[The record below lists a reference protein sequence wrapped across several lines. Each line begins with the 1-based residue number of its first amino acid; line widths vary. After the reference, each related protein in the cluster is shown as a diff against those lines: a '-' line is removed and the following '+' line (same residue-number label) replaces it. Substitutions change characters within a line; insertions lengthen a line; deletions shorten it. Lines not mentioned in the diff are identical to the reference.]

1 MSERKRVPIVNLLIG
16 LVIAGAVGAAV
27 WAVLHGE
34 HTGEEHRGVG
44 RDLLYNQSEIRKVD
58 PSLIRY
64 RQTARWPTLFKAAR
78 GLAVGPNDRIYVTGD
93 AGVRVFEPDGKQ
105 VAEFETGGEPDCLA
119 VATDGTIFVSLADHV
134 EVYDAGGKRSAAW
147 PSPGVGTLLRSV
159 AVQDDRVFAADAGNR
174 VVLCYDRAGSLVRR
188 IGKRNVPPGASTG
201 DEEDGFFL
209 RSNDHFDLAAGPDPG
224 APGVA
229 SAKPGFAQAEPG
241 LWVANAGRFRLEQWT
256 SDGELKWSWGAGST
270 KVQDFFGCCNP
281 AHFALLPGGGFVTSE
296 KGLLRVKTYSAEG
309 VFDAVVA
316 PPTDFNE
323 EAGSLD
329 VAADSRGRVLVL
341 DPSAGEV
348 RFYERISEPERKE

>member
-1 MSERKRVPIVNLLIG
+1 MSERKRVPIANLLIG
-16 LVIAGAVGAAV
+16 LVIAGAIGAAV

-34 HTGEEHRGVG
+34 HTGESHRGVG

-64 RQTARWPTLFKAAR
+64 RETTRWPTLFKAAR
-78 GLAVGPNDRIYVTGD
+78 GLAVGPNDRIYVAGD
-93 AGVRVFEPDGKQ
+93 AGVRVFEPDGKR
-105 VAEFETGGEPDCLA
+105 VAEFETGGAPECLA
-119 VATDGTIFVSLADHV
+119 VAADGTVFVGLVDHI
-134 EVYDAGGKRSAAW
+134 EVYDAAGKRSAAW

-159 AVQDDRVFAADAGNR
+159 AVQDHRVFVADAGSR
-174 VVLCYDRAGSLVRR
+174 VVLCYDRSGALVRR

-201 DEEDGFFL
+201 DEEEGFFL
-209 RSNDHFDLAAGPDPG
+209 RSNEHFDLAVGPDG
-224 APGVA
+224 A
-229 SAKPGFAQAEPG
+229 
-241 LWVANAGRFRLEQWT
+241 LWVANAGRFRLERWT
-256 SDGELKWSWGAGST
+256 SDGELKWWWGTGST

-296 KGLLRVKTYSAEG
+296 KGLLRVKTYSPEG

-316 PPTDFNE
+316 PPTDFSE
-323 EAGSLD
+323 EAGGLD

-348 RFYERISEPERKE
+348 RVYERISEPERKE

>member
-1 MSERKRVPIVNLLIG
+1 MSERKGVPIVNVLIG

-27 WAVLHGE
+27 WAILQIE

-78 GLAVGPNDRIYVTGD
+78 GLAVGPQDRVYVVGD
-93 AGVRVFEPDGKQ
+93 AGVRVFEPDGRL
-105 VAEFETGGEPDCLA
+105 ALEFETGGEPGCLA
-119 VATDGTIFVSLADHV
+119 VAADGTVFVGLVDHL
-134 EVYDAGGKRSAAW
+134 EVYDAAGKRSAAW

-159 AVQDDRVFAADAGNR
+159 AVLDDRVFAADAGNR

-188 IGKRNVPPGASTG
+188 IGKASTG
-201 DEEDGFFL
+201 DEEEGFFL
-209 RSNDHFDLAAGPDPG
+209 RNNKYFDLAAGPDPG
-224 APGVA
+224 A
-229 SAKPGFAQAEPG
+229 PG
-241 LWVANAGRFRLEQWT
+241 LWVANAGRFRLERWT
-256 SDGELKWSWGAGST
+256 SDGELKSWWGTGST
-270 KVQDFFGCCNP
+270 KVQNFFGCCNP
-281 AHFALLPGGGFVTSE
+281 AHFAMLPGGGFVTSE
-296 KGLLRVKTYSAEG
+296 KGLLRVKTYSPEG

-316 PPTDFNE
+316 PPTDFSE

-348 RFYERISEPERKE
+348 RFYERISEPERRG

>member
-1 MSERKRVPIVNLLIG
+1 MSERKGVPIANLLIG
-16 LVIAGAVGAAV
+16 LVIAGAFGAAV

-64 RQTARWPTLFKAAR
+64 RQAGRVLTLFKVAR
-78 GLAVGPNDRIYVTGD
+78 GLAVGPQDRVYVAGD

-105 VAEFETGGEPDCLA
+105 VAEFETGGEPGCLA
-119 VATDGTIFVSLADHV
+119 VATDGTIFVGMADHV

-147 PSPGVGTLLRSV
+147 PSPGPETLLRSV
-159 AVQDDRVFAADAGNR
+159 AVQDDYVFAADAGNR

-188 IGKRNVPPGASTG
+188 IGKASTG
-201 DEEDGFFL
+201 DEEEGFFL
-209 RSNDHFDLAAGPDPG
+209 RSNEHFDLAAGPDPG
-224 APGVA
+224 APG
-229 SAKPGFAQAEPG
+229 
-241 LWVANAGRFRLEQWT
+241 LWVANPGRFRLERWT
-256 SDGELKWSWGAGST
+256 SDGELKWWWGTGST

-296 KGLLRVKTYSAEG
+296 KGLLRVKTYSPEG

-316 PPTDFNE
+316 PPTDFSE
-323 EAGSLD
+323 KAGSLD
-329 VAADSRGRVLVL
+329 VAADSRGRVLIL
-341 DPSAGEV
+341 DPSAAEV
-348 RFYERISEPERKE
+348 RFYERISEQERKE

>member
-1 MSERKRVPIVNLLIG
+1 MSERKGVPIVNVLIG
-16 LVIAGAVGAAV
+16 LVIAGAIGAAV

-64 RQTARWPTLFKAAR
+64 RQTARWPTLFKTAR

-93 AGVRVFEPDGKQ
+93 AGVRVFEPDGRL
-105 VAEFETGGEPDCLA
+105 ALEFETGGEPGCLA
-119 VATDGTIFVSLADHV
+119 VATDGTIFVGMADHV
-134 EVYDAGGKRSAAW
+134 EVYDADGKRSAAW
-147 PSPGVGTLLRSV
+147 PSPGPETLLRSV
-159 AVQDDRVFAADAGNR
+159 SVGDQRGFAADAGSR

-209 RSNDHFDLAAGPDPG
+209 RSNDHFDLAVGPDG
-224 APGVA
+224 A
-229 SAKPGFAQAEPG
+229 
-241 LWVANAGRFRLEQWT
+241 LWVANAGRFRLERWT
-256 SDGELKWSWGAGST
+256 SDGELKWWWGTGST

-296 KGLLRVKTYSAEG
+296 KGLLRVKTYSPEG

-316 PPTDFNE
+316 PPTDFSE
-323 EAGSLD
+323 EAGGLD

>member
-1 MSERKRVPIVNLLIG
+1 MSERKGVPIVNVLIG
-16 LVIAGAVGAAV
+16 LVIAGAIGAAV

-64 RQTARWPTLFKAAR
+64 RQVGRVPTLFKAAR
-78 GLAVGPNDRIYVTGD
+78 GLAVGPNDRIYVAGD
-93 AGVRVFEPDGKQ
+93 AGVRVFESDGKR
-105 VAEFETGGEPDCLA
+105 VAEFETGGEPGCLA
-119 VATDGTIFVSLADHV
+119 VAADGTVFVGLVDHI
-134 EVYDAGGKRSAAW
+134 EVYDAAGKRSAAW
-147 PSPGVGTLLRSV
+147 PSPGPETLLRSV

-201 DEEDGFFL
+201 DEDEGFFL
-209 RSNDHFDLAAGPDPG
+209 RSNEHFDLAAGPDPG
-224 APGVA
+224 APG
-229 SAKPGFAQAEPG
+229 
-241 LWVANAGRFRLEQWT
+241 LWVANAGRFRLERWT
-256 SDGELKWSWGAGST
+256 GDGELKWWWGTGST

-296 KGLLRVKTYSAEG
+296 KGLLRVKTYSPEG

>member
-1 MSERKRVPIVNLLIG
+1 MSERKGVPIVNVLIG
-16 LVIAGAVGAAV
+16 LVIAGAIGAAV

-58 PSLIRY
+58 PSLICY
-64 RQTARWPTLFKAAR
+64 RRTARWPTLFKAAR
-78 GLAVGPNDRIYVTGD
+78 GLAVGPQDRVYVAGD
-93 AGVRVFEPDGKQ
+93 TGVRVFEPDGKQ
-105 VAEFETGGEPDCLA
+105 VAEFETGGEPECLA
-119 VATDGTIFVSLADHV
+119 VAADGTIFTGMADHV
-134 EVYDAGGKRSAAW
+134 EVYDAGGKCSATW

-159 AVQDDRVFAADAGNR
+159 AVQGDHVFAADAGNR
-174 VVLCYDRAGSLVRR
+174 VVLCYDRAGALVRR
-188 IGKRNVPPGASTG
+188 IGKRNVPPGAGTG
-201 DEEDGFFL
+201 DEDEGFFL
-209 RSNDHFDLAAGPDPG
+209 RSNDHFDLAAGPDG
-224 APGVA
+224 A
-229 SAKPGFAQAEPG
+229 
-241 LWVANAGRFRLEQWT
+241 LWVANAGRFRLERWT

-296 KGLLRVKTYSAEG
+296 KGLLRVKTYSPEG

>member
-1 MSERKRVPIVNLLIG
+1 MSERKRVPIANLLIG
-16 LVIAGAVGAAV
+16 LVIAGAFGAAV

-64 RQTARWPTLFKAAR
+64 RPTSRWPTLFKAAR
-78 GLAVGPNDRIYVTGD
+78 GLAVGPQDRIYVAGD
-93 AGVRVFEPDGKQ
+93 TGVRVFEPDGRLALAFK
-105 VAEFETGGEPDCLA
+105 TGGEPGCLA
-119 VATDGTIFVSLADHV
+119 VAADGTVFVGLVDHM
-134 EVYDAGGKRSAAW
+134 EVHDAAGKRSAAW
-147 PSPGVGTLLRSV
+147 PCPGVGTLLRSV

-174 VVLCYDRAGSLVRR
+174 VVLCYDRAGALVRR
-188 IGKRNVPPGASTG
+188 IGKASTG
-201 DEEDGFFL
+201 DEDEGFFL
-209 RSNDHFDLAAGPDPG
+209 RSNDHFDLAAGPDG
-224 APGVA
+224 A
-229 SAKPGFAQAEPG
+229 
-241 LWVANAGRFRLEQWT
+241 LWVANAGRFRLERWT
-256 SDGELKWSWGAGST
+256 SEGELKWLWGAGST

-296 KGLLRVKTYSAEG
+296 KGLLRVKTYSPEG

-316 PPTDFNE
+316 PPTDFSE

>member
-1 MSERKRVPIVNLLIG
+1 MSERKGVPIVNILIG
-16 LVIAGAVGAAV
+16 LVIAGAIGAAV
-27 WAVLHGE
+27 WAVLHGD

-44 RDLLYNQSEIRKVD
+44 RDLLYDQSEIRKVD

-64 RQTARWPTLFKAAR
+64 RPTARWPTLFKAAR
-78 GLAVGPNDRIYVTGD
+78 GLAVGPQDRVYVAGD
-93 AGVRVFEPDGKQ
+93 TGVRVFEPDGKQ
-105 VAEFETGGEPDCLA
+105 VAEFETGSEPGCLA
-119 VATDGTIFVSLADHV
+119 VAADGTVFVGMVDHV

-147 PSPGVGTLLRSV
+147 PSPGAGTLLRSV

-174 VVLCYDRAGSLVRR
+174 ILLCYDRAGALVRR
-188 IGKRNVPPGASTG
+188 IGKASTG
-201 DEEDGFFL
+201 DEEEGFFL
-209 RSNDHFDLAAGPDPG
+209 RNNEHFDLAAGLDG
-224 APGVA
+224 A
-229 SAKPGFAQAEPG
+229 
-241 LWVANAGRFRLEQWT
+241 LWVANAGRFRLERWT

-296 KGLLRVKTYSAEG
+296 KGLLRVKTYSPEG

-316 PPTDFNE
+316 PPTDFSE

-341 DPSAGEV
+341 DPSAAEV

>member
-1 MSERKRVPIVNLLIG
+1 MSERKGVPIVNVLIG

-27 WAVLHGE
+27 WAILQIE

-78 GLAVGPNDRIYVTGD
+78 GLAVGPQDRVYVVGD
-93 AGVRVFEPDGKQ
+93 AGVRVFEPDGRL
-105 VAEFETGGEPDCLA
+105 ALEFETGGEPGCLA
-119 VATDGTIFVSLADHV
+119 VAADGTVFVGLVDHL
-134 EVYDAGGKRSAAW
+134 EVYDAAGKRSAAW

-159 AVQDDRVFAADAGNR
+159 AVLDDRVFAADAGNR

-188 IGKRNVPPGASTG
+188 IGKASTG
-201 DEEDGFFL
+201 DEEEGFFL
-209 RSNDHFDLAAGPDPG
+209 RNNKYFDLAAGPDPG
-224 APGVA
+224 A
-229 SAKPGFAQAEPG
+229 PG
-241 LWVANAGRFRLEQWT
+241 LWVANAGRFRLERWT
-256 SDGELKWSWGAGST
+256 SDGELKSWWGTGST
-270 KVQDFFGCCNP
+270 KVQNFFGCCNP
-281 AHFALLPGGGFVTSE
+281 AHFAMLPGGGFVTSE
-296 KGLLRVKTYSAEG
+296 KGLLRVKTYSPEG

-316 PPTDFNE
+316 PPTDFSE

-348 RFYERISEPERKE
+348 RFYERISEPERRE

>member
-1 MSERKRVPIVNLLIG
+1 MSERKGVPIVNVLIG

-64 RQTARWPTLFKAAR
+64 RPTARWPTLFKVAR
-78 GLAVGPNDRIYVTGD
+78 GLAVGPNDRIYVVGD
-93 AGVRVFEPDGKQ
+93 AGVRVFELDGRL
-105 VAEFETGGEPDCLA
+105 ALEFETGGEPGCLA
-119 VATDGTIFVSLADHV
+119 VATDGTIFVGMADHI
-134 EVYDAGGKRSAAW
+134 EVYDAAGKRSAAW

-188 IGKRNVPPGASTG
+188 IGKRNVLPGASTG

-209 RSNDHFDLAAGPDPG
+209 RSNDHFDLAAGPDG
-224 APGVA
+224 A
-229 SAKPGFAQAEPG
+229 
-241 LWVANAGRFRLEQWT
+241 LWVANAGRFRLERWT
-256 SDGELKWSWGAGST
+256 SDGQLKWSWGAGST

-296 KGLLRVKTYSAEG
+296 KGLLRVKTYSPEG

-316 PPTDFNE
+316 PPTDFSE

-341 DPSAGEV
+341 DPSVGEV

>member
-1 MSERKRVPIVNLLIG
+1 ML
-16 LVIAGAVGAAV
+16 
-27 WAVLHGE
+27 
-34 HTGEEHRGVG
+34 
-44 RDLLYNQSEIRKVD
+44 
-58 PSLIRY
+58 
-64 RQTARWPTLFKAAR
+64 
-78 GLAVGPNDRIYVTGD
+78 
-93 AGVRVFEPDGKQ
+93 
-105 VAEFETGGEPDCLA
+105 
-119 VATDGTIFVSLADHV
+119 
-134 EVYDAGGKRSAAW
+134 

-188 IGKRNVPPGASTG
+188 IGKASTG
-201 DEEDGFFL
+201 DEDEGFFL
-209 RSNDHFDLAAGPDPG
+209 RSNEHFDLAAGPDG
-224 APGVA
+224 A
-229 SAKPGFAQAEPG
+229 
-241 LWVANAGRFRLEQWT
+241 LWVANAGRFRLERWT
-256 SDGELKWSWGAGST
+256 SEGELKWSWGAGST

-296 KGLLRVKTYSAEG
+296 KGLLRVKTYSPEG

-316 PPTDFNE
+316 PPTDFSE

>member
-1 MSERKRVPIVNLLIG
+1 MSERKGVPIANLLIG
-16 LVIAGAVGAAV
+16 LVIAGALGAAV

-64 RQTARWPTLFKAAR
+64 RPTARWPTLFKVAR
-78 GLAVGPNDRIYVTGD
+78 GLAVGPQDRVYVVGD
-93 AGVRVFEPDGKQ
+93 AGVRVFEPDGRL
-105 VAEFETGGEPDCLA
+105 ALEFETGGEPGCLA
-119 VATDGTIFVSLADHV
+119 VAADGTVFVGLVDHI
-134 EVYDAGGKRSAAW
+134 EVYDAAGKRSAAW
-147 PSPGVGTLLRSV
+147 PSPGAPGTLLRSV
-159 AVQDDRVFAADAGNR
+159 AVGDDRVFAADAGNR
-174 VVLCYDRAGSLVRR
+174 VVLCYDRSGALVRR
-188 IGKRNVPPGASTG
+188 IGKASTG

-209 RSNDHFDLAAGPDPG
+209 RSNDHFDLAAGPGG
-224 APGVA
+224 A
-229 SAKPGFAQAEPG
+229 

-316 PPTDFNE
+316 PPMDFSE

>member
-1 MSERKRVPIVNLLIG
+1 MSERKRVPIANLLIG
-16 LVIAGAVGAAV
+16 LVIAGAIGAAV

-64 RQTARWPTLFKAAR
+64 RPTARWPTLFKVAR
-78 GLAVGPNDRIYVTGD
+78 GLAVGPNDRIYVAGD
-93 AGVRVFEPDGKQ
+93 AGVRVFESDGKR
-105 VAEFETGGEPDCLA
+105 VAEFETGGEPGCLA
-119 VATDGTIFVSLADHV
+119 VAADGTIFVGMADHV
-134 EVYDAGGKRSAAW
+134 EVYDADGKRSAAW
-147 PSPGVGTLLRSV
+147 PSPAPGTLLRSV
-159 AVQDDRVFAADAGNR
+159 AVSGDLVFAADAGNR
-174 VVLCYDRAGSLVRR
+174 IVLCYDRSGRLVRR
-188 IGKRNVPPGASTG
+188 IGRAGTG

-209 RSNDHFDLAAGPDPG
+209 RSNEHFDLAAGPDG
-224 APGVA
+224 AI
-229 SAKPGFAQAEPG
+229 
-241 LWVANAGRFRLEQWT
+241 WVANAGRFRLERWT
-256 SDGELKWSWGAGST
+256 GDGELKWWWGTGST

-296 KGLLRVKTYSAEG
+296 KGLLRVKTYSPEG

-316 PPTDFNE
+316 PPTDFSE